1 VLKKIKE
8 LYLNGEMEGF
18 LESMKS
24 LQDDGSVDFQV
35 LKLLASAIKDK
46 TKRGNITRNIKKLDI
61 SKLDSE
67 NLSI

>member
-1 VLKKIKE
+1 MLKKIKE